1 MKKSELIA
9 KIATKLK
16 DSETHKTLADA
27 ILNTAGVTIS
37 ETSELSKWDR
47 VAEGLN
53 TLEYPELAQAMFDC
67 AMHYNDEKLLEQ
79 ANNILEIDQPRI
91 GEITR
96 RDIAKAIGSDL
107 CQSDERLIEICT
119 KHQLN
124 SAEQVL
130 NAFFGGRDF
139 ISEVRQH
146 MISFPEDWDVEHLF
160 KQMEVL
166 TCSNYRFSRLLE
178 DIVHPLTYRGEEQVN
193 LINALNPILNLDG
206 YVLRQVAEES
216 GHPVYSVEQNSDG
229 VKGTVKNLVFASN
242 GPKPKIGFSDAIN
255 NDIAILTNK
264 ESCLVYDRPLLP
276 RGLLWN
282 DLIEWWSE
290 LEPDTAPEFAKA
302 LGKRLS
308 ESLSSEAEK
317 NIFRQYFHLFKEKL
331 GDNLPALVPQ
341 VYLHYDPDI
350 FRNLKGRESFPRQ
363 RMDFLLLFPNAKR
376 VIIEVD
382 GKHHF
387 SANDAPCLKT
397 YAEMVATD
405 RDLRLLEYE
414 VYRFG
419 ANELLGKGSK
429 GRIEQFFEKLFLKHS
444 IAK

>member
-1 MKKSELIA
+1 MKKSEIIA
-9 KIATKLK
+9 KIATKLR
-16 DSETHKTLADA
+16 DNETHTRLADA
-27 ILNTAGVTIS
+27 VFNSVGVKIS
-37 ETSELSKWDR
+37 GTSDLSKWDR

-53 TLEYPELAQAMFDC
+53 ALEHHELAKAMFDC
-67 AMHYNDEKLLEQ
+67 AMHYNDDELLEQ
-79 ANNILEIDQPRI
+79 ANNILEIDHPRI
-91 GEITR
+91 SEITR

-107 CQSDERLIEICT
+107 CQSDERLIEICS
-119 KHQLN
+119 KHQIN
-124 SAEQVL
+124 SAEQAL
-130 NAFFGGRDF
+130 NSLFGGPDF
-139 ISEVRQH
+139 ITEVRRH

-178 DIVHPLTYRGEEQVN
+178 DIVHPLTYRGEEQVD

-206 YVLRQVAEES
+206 YTLRQTSEES
-216 GHPVYSVEQNSDG
+216 GHPVYSVVQKSDG

-255 NDIAILTNK
+255 NDITILTNK
-264 ESCLVYDRPLLP
+264 DSCLVYNRPLLP

-282 DLIEWWSE
+282 DLIDWWSE
-290 LEPDTAPEFAKA
+290 LEPNTAPEFAKA

-308 ESLSSEAEK
+308 ESLSSEAER
-317 NIFRQYFHLFKEKL
+317 NIFNQYFILFKERL
-331 GDNLPALVPQ
+331 GDSLPALIPQ

-350 FRNLKGRESFPRQ
+350 VRNLKGRETFPRQ

-387 SANDAPCLKT
+387 SSNDMPCLKT
-397 YAEMVATD
+397 YAEMVAAD

-419 ANELLGKGSK
+419 ANELLGYGSK
-429 GRIEQFFEKLFLKHS
+429 ERIERFFEKLFSKHS